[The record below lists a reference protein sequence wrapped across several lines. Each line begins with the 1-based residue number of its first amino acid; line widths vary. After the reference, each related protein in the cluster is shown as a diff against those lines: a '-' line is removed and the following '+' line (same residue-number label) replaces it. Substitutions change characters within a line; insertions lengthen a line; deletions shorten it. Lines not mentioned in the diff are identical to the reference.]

1 MPGSRLGST
10 LVLPPRSSSLK
21 INLLHDTCISVLIK
35 QVELGGFGSFRD
47 LLPIFFFF
55 LTPGPLLLIS
65 VLWYP

>member
-35 QVELGGFGSFRD
+35 QVESGGFGSFRD
-47 LLPIFFFF
+47 LLPIFFF
-55 LTPGPLLLIS
+55 
-65 VLWYP
+65 